1 MGHLRKSCYS
11 PSAVRLSSICI
22 WALVLT
28 SACSTSRLSQNSVVE
43 RLSTDTPKSTVEGNT
58 FIAPGGWT
66 LTVRGLATILQ
77 PPEEDSRIV
86 LVDVHAKDADEAVTA
101 AWSAYGTHKNWPLK
115 VKTDSPDKDG
125 WSEIRTYTYQT
136 SPDERRSVQVLAHR
150 ARDLWNV
157 VISDVA
163 DTTGEKRLGQ
173 FALIFDEL
181 FPKGY
186 TRESFAGK
194 EAHMLDAPRISE
206 LSRFVETGLSK
217 LRIPGVA
224 LGLIQGGKVVF
235 ADGFG
240 VRDLDGHGKTDA
252 DTLFMI
258 ASDTKALTTLMLA
271 KLVDEKKLAW
281 DAPVTTLLPSFR
293 LGNADTTK
301 SVLVKHLVCACTG
314 LPRQDLEWLLDFK
327 GLTPSGALERL
338 STVQPTSK
346 FGEMFQYSNQLAAAG
361 GFVGGRVAFPA
372 LELGA
377 AYDEAM
383 RTRVFA
389 PLGMTATTFDYARA
403 LNSNHASPHDVDID
417 GKPAHGLME
426 ENYSIVPF
434 RPAGGAWSNI
444 RDLLKYVAM
453 ELAGGMKPNGQRYI
467 SEENLFARRAAQ
479 VTIGKNITYGMGLVV
494 DRTYHVPVVSHN
506 GSLFGFKSEMMWLP
520 DQGVGAVILANS
532 DSGSILVRN
541 FERKLLEVLFD
552 GRPEADADLASQTKT
567 FFEEMAAERKLLTA
581 PADPADAGKLASHYI
596 SSALGNITVLRH
608 DDSTI
613 FAFGEFKSEVASRH
627 NPDGTVSFI
636 TIVPSFT
643 GLEFVMKNGEKPTLV
658 TRDAQHEY
666 VFTAQ

>member
-1 MGHLRKSCYS
+1 MKA
-11 PSAVRLSSICI
+11 AVTVPLLCVSLPYAF
-22 WALVLT
+22 WAALLT
-28 SACSTSRLSQNSVVE
+28 AGCSTSRPAEKSAVE
-43 RLSTDTPKSTVEGNT
+43 RYTTDTRRATVEGNT
-58 FIAPGGWT
+58 FIAPAGWT
-66 LTVRGLATILQ
+66 LTVRGPATILQ
-77 PPEEDSRIV
+77 PPEEDSRIA

-115 VKTDSPDKDG
+115 VKTESPDKDG
-125 WSEIRTYTYQT
+125 WSEIRNYAYQT
-136 SPDERRSVQVLAHR
+136 SPDERRGVQVMAHR
-150 ARDLWNV
+150 AGGLWNV

-206 LSRFVETGLSK
+206 LSRFVETSLTE

-240 VRDLDGHGKTDA
+240 VRDLDGHAKPDA

-281 DAPVTTLLPSFR
+281 EAPVTTLLSSFR

-338 STVQPTSK
+338 SAVQPTSK

-361 GFVGGRVAFPA
+361 GFVGGHVAFPT
-372 LELGA
+372 LEIDA

-383 RTRVFA
+383 RTRVFL

-403 LNSNHASPHDVDID
+403 LNSNHASPHAFDID
-417 GKPAHGLME
+417 GKPSHALME

-444 RDLLKYVAM
+444 RDLLKYVAI
-453 ELAGGMKPNGQRYI
+453 ELSEGVKPDGQRYI
-467 SEENLFARRAAQ
+467 SRENLLARRTAQ
-479 VTIGKNITYGMGLVV
+479 VTIGK
-494 DRTYHVPVVSHN
+494 
-506 GSLFGFKSEMMWLP
+506 
-520 DQGVGAVILANS
+520 
-532 DSGSILVRN
+532 
-541 FERKLLEVLFD
+541 
-552 GRPEADADLASQTKT
+552 
-567 FFEEMAAERKLLTA
+567 
-581 PADPADAGKLASHYI
+581 
-596 SSALGNITVLRH
+596 
-608 DDSTI
+608 
-613 FAFGEFKSEVASRH
+613 
-627 NPDGTVSFI
+627 
-636 TIVPSFT
+636 
-643 GLEFVMKNGEKPTLV
+643 
-658 TRDAQHEY
+658 
-666 VFTAQ
+666 

>member
-1 MGHLRKSCYS
+1 M
-11 PSAVRLSSICI
+11 RLSCICI
-22 WALVLT
+22 CALALT
-28 SACSTSRLSQNSVVE
+28 SGCSTSRPPQNSVVE
-43 RLSTDTPKSTVEGNT
+43 RLNADTPRATVEGNT
-58 FIAPGGWT
+58 FIAPAGWT
-66 LTVRGLATILQ
+66 LTVRGPATILQ
-77 PPEEDSRIV
+77 PPEEDSRIA
-86 LVDVHAKDADEAVTA
+86 LVDVHAKDADEAVAA

-115 VKTDSPDKDG
+115 VKTESPDKEG

-136 SPDERRSVQVLAHR
+136 SPDERRNVMVVAHR
-150 ARDLWNV
+150 AGGMWNV
-157 VISDVA
+157 IIYDVA
-163 DTTGEKRLGQ
+163 EATGEKRLGQ
-173 FALIFDEL
+173 FALISDQL

-194 EAHMLDAPRISE
+194 EAHVLDAPRIAE
-206 LSRFVETGLSK
+206 LSRFIQTGLRE
-217 LRIPGVA
+217 LRIPGAA
-224 LGLIQGGKVVF
+224 LGLIERGKVVL

-240 VRDLDGHGKTDA
+240 VRDLDGHAKPDA

-281 DAPVTTLLPSFR
+281 ETPVTTLLPSFK

-314 LPRQDLEWLLDFK
+314 LPRQDLEWLLEFK
-327 GLTPSGALERL
+327 GLTPGGALSRL
-338 STVQPTSK
+338 SAVQPTSK

-361 GFVGGRVAFPA
+361 GFVGGHVAFPA

-383 RTRVFA
+383 RTRVFS

-403 LNSNHASPHDVDID
+403 LNSNHASPHALDID
-417 GKPAHGLME
+417 GKPAHALME

-444 RDLLKYVAM
+444 RDLLKYVAI
-453 ELAGGMKPNGQRYI
+453 ELAAGVKPDGQRYI
-467 SEENLFARRAAQ
+467 SKENLLARRTAQ
-479 VTIGKNITYGMGLVV
+479 VTIGKNVTYGMGLAV
-494 DRTYHVPVVSHN
+494 DQTYQVPVVSHN
-506 GSLFGFKSEMMWLP
+506 GSLFGFKSAMMWLP
-520 DQGVGAVILANS
+520 DQGVGAVLLTNA
-532 DSGSILVRN
+532 DGGSILLSN
-541 FERKLLEVLFD
+541 FQRKLLEILFD

-567 FFEEMAAERKLLTA
+567 FFEAMSAERKLMTA
-581 PADPADAGKLASHYI
+581 PADPADARELASHYI
-596 SSALGNITVLRH
+596 SAALGDITVLRRGH
-608 DDSTI
+608 STI
-613 FAFGEFKSEVASRH
+613 FDFGEFKSEVASRH

-666 VFTAQ
+666 LFTAQ